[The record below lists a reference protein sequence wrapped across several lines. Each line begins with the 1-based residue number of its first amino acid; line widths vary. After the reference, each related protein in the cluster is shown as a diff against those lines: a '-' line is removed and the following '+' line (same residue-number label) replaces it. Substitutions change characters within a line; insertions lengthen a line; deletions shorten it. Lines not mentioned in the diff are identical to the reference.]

1 MKYEVLTPKKGLT
14 PSSTL
19 STFIK
24 CHVKWCNWGVH
35 MGPNDYTNYHLARLL
50 KIGESE
56 NNCDK
61 LQILS
66 HSINQKQLS
75 FH

>member
-1 MKYEVLTPKKGLT
+1 
-14 PSSTL
+14 
-19 STFIK
+19 
-24 CHVKWCNWGVH
+24 

-75 FH
+75 FHSVSRNGCFT